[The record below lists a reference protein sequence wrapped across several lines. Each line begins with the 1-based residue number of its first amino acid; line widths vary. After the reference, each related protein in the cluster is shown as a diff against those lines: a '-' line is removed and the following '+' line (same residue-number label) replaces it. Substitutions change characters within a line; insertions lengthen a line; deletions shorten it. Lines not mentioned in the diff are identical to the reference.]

1 MWVVRLGTETYS
13 SSVHPRLLSFTGPF
27 SAWSRHRSL
36 TIELTRRD
44 ILGRYRGAS
53 FGLLWSLISPFLMLG
68 VYTVAF
74 GYILKA
80 RWPGT
85 TGNTADFAMLLF
97 LGLLTHG
104 FFAECLT
111 RAPTLIT
118 SNANL
123 VKKIVF
129 PLDVLPWTVVLSALF
144 HTFTNVIVFVLI
156 NLFLRG
162 EFHPEIVLLPLVLVP
177 LLLLALGMVW
187 LLASLSVFLRDITQI
202 TGVVATAML
211 FLSSAIIP
219 VETLPER
226 YQLIFALNPL
236 TFIIDQVREVAFW
249 GRLPDWSGLGLYAMG
264 GLSFAYAGYAVFQK
278 TRRGFAD
285 VL

>member
-1 MWVVRLGTETYS
+1 MYS
-13 SSVHPRLLSFTGPF
+13 SSQSPRALSLTGPF
-27 SAWSRHRSL
+27 SAWLWHRSL
-36 TIELTRRD
+36 TWEMTRRD

-53 FGLLWSLISPFLMLG
+53 FGLLWSLISPFMMLV

-85 TGNTADFAMLLF
+85 TGNIADFAMLLF
-97 LGLLTHG
+97 MGLIVHG
-104 FFAECLT
+104 FFAECLS
-111 RAPTLIT
+111 RAPSLIAGT
-118 SNANL
+118 PNL

-129 PLDVLPWTVVLSALF
+129 PLDILPWTLVMSAFF
-144 HTFTNVIVFVLI
+144 HAVMNTAIFVLL
-156 NLFLRG
+156 NLLLRG
-162 EFHPEIVLLPLVLVP
+162 ELHLTTLLWPLVMLPMVFVT
-177 LLLLALGMVW
+177 LGVVW
-187 LLASLSVFLRDITQI
+187 LLSSLSVYLRDIGQV
-202 TGVVATAML
+202 TGVIATAML

-226 YQLIFALNPL
+226 YQRVFHLNPL
-236 TFIIDQVREVAFW
+236 TLIIDQAREVAFW
-249 GRLPDWSGLGLYAMG
+249 GRLPDWPALGIYMLGAMA
-264 GLSFAYAGYAVFQK
+264 FAYTGFAVFQK